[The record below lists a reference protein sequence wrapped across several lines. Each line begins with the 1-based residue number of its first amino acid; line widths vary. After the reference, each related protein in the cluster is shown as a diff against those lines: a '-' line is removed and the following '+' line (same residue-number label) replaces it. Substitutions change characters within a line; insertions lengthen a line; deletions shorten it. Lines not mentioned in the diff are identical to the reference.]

1 MTKKHYLFFLIWKI
15 KMYLK
20 GYKKGT
26 FVKVW
31 SEEKNKFIK
40 GVVLSLS
47 GDSVTK
53 KNFGFDVNVKFLE
66 PVVGHDSR
74 FYSYG
79 SYSSKEIGKKLLKW

>member
-1 MTKKHYLFFLIWKI
+1 MTKKHRLFFLIWKI

-31 SEEKNKFIK
+31 SEEKDKFVK
-40 GVVLSLS
+40 GVIECLS
-47 GDSVTK
+47 GDSITTK
-53 KNFGFDVNVKFLE
+53 KVEFDLNVKFLE
-66 PVVGHDSR
+66 PVVGNDSR

-79 SYSSKEIGKKLLKW
+79 SYSSKEIGKTIVKW